1 MAVAISSQAA
11 SLKFFFL
18 YLGLA
23 LSKTSG
29 YYCIN
34 SRRRHFHEKS
44 SSSSSPPSSS
54 SSPRPS
60 GIGISSTGLIPASP
74 SSEEDSTALFCCS
87 SASLSSLLLN
97 WPWTGTTGGGVG
109 VQVDLDFFAS
119 AFNFL
124 GKLPLLEILAGADVI
139 FGASIKSLFLD
150 LFPRPLPDM
159 ITSFFW

>member
-1 MAVAISSQAA
+1 MHGCSYLFPGCFSQI
-11 SLKFFFL
+11 FL
-18 YLGLA
+18 FVSQTCFIKNLG
-23 LSKTSG
+23 
-29 YYCIN
+29 YCWIN

-60 GIGISSTGLIPASP
+60 GIGISSTRLIPP
-74 SSEEDSTALFCCS
+74 SSEEDSTALFYCS

-97 WPWTGTTGGGVG
+97 WPWTGTTGEGVG
-109 VQVDLDFFAS
+109 AQIDLDFFAS

-124 GKLPLLEILAGADVI
+124 GKLPLFEILAGADVI

-159 ITSFFW
+159 ISSFFW